1 MLNGSD
7 AADQV
12 VRYSLEGTEV
22 ALKLSGL
29 AAKNVAS
36 YLTAV
41 LNDNKKSRGRTHID
55 RMLREGKPMK
65 IFPIPTEQIKQFAK
79 EAKKYGFLFVAVMDK
94 HGNSKETD
102 VMVFA
107 RDAAKVN
114 RVLENLSLA
123 SVEAGKVEQE
133 VIKSP
138 FVRDHGSQSETFS
151 RSNSGLASSLR
162 LGAGGN
168 SRTSVRKLLAE
179 LVQKS
184 KQMSVQVGKELGV
197 SQPRSRAKPPRNN
210 RAESR

>member
-1 MLNGSD
+1 MITGSD

-65 IFPIPTEQIKQFAK
+65 IFPIPTEQIKAFAK

-94 HGNSKETD
+94 RGMANETD
-102 VMVFA
+102 IMVFS

-123 SVEAGKVEQE
+123 STEAGSVEQE

-138 FVRDHGSQSETFS
+138 FVRDHGNPSETFS
-151 RSNSGLASSLR
+151 RSSNGLASSYHQ
-162 LGAGGN
+162 GADG
-168 SRTSVRKLLAE
+168 RDRPSVKKLLAE
-179 LVQKS
+179 LIQKG
-184 KQMSVQVGKELGV
+184 KQMSVAAGKQLGV
-197 SQPRSRAKPPRNN
+197 SQPRVRAKPKSDRTK
-210 RAESR
+210 SR